1 MNQMLKGKNDII
13 FLQYVENTI
22 LSHSIDKRK
31 TKQLILKEISMYDT
45 FNQFQ
50 HSIFENFRSS
60 KYFNLFK
67 VGIDISFY

>member
-1 MNQMLKGKNDII
+1 M
-13 FLQYVENTI
+13 
-22 LSHSIDKRK
+22 SHSIDKRK

-50 HSIFENFRSS
+50 HSIFENFRSN

-67 VGIDISFY
+67 VGVDISFY